1 MVGVFVAFIRVVY
14 GSMIY
19 MSLPTTASTSSCTSY
34 WQTVLFLRASLTNGM
49 TG

>member
-19 MSLPTTASTSSCTSY
+19 MSLPDNRLNSGL
-34 WQTVLFLRASLTNGM
+34 QLVVLADAFTI
-49 TG
+49 